1 MRIRDYSKQGMNHM
15 SGLNIVYSEASD
27 GYAPWNYNLPAS
39 AITPEQYNAF
49 TPYNNSNY
57 APLSF
62 QQRSSTGEPLPMPY
76 AGLQAVALETIAKDR
91 YLRTPQTN
99 PYQTFAN
106 YGGLNQYGFANS
118 QFPPDALNRF
128 FILL

>member
-1 MRIRDYSKQGMNHM
+1 M
-15 SGLNIVYSEASD
+15 SGLNIVFGEASD

-39 AITPEQYNAF
+39 AITPEVYNAF
-49 TPYNNSNY
+49 SPYGNSNY

-62 QQRSSTGEPLPMPY
+62 QQRSSVGEPLPMPY

-91 YLRTPQTN
+91 YRRTPQTN

-106 YGGLNQYGFANS
+106 YGGLNSYGFANS
-118 QFPPDALNRF
+118 QFPPDQLNPF
-128 FILL
+128 NLYA